1 LIAQDPPRDGKRP
14 ESRVR
19 FVIQKL
25 YSKDRKDRVQTYY
38 ASSGRALGNG
48 GPRRK
53 KQDDRRFQID
63 FGLLHSGV

>member
-1 LIAQDPPRDGKRP
+1 
-14 ESRVR
+14 
-19 FVIQKL
+19 VIQKL
-25 YSKDRKDRVQTYY
+25 YSKDRKERVQTYY